1 MSIEKIKSKKHHVS
15 RLLPALLY
23 SWGGLKAA
31 YKHETAFRQEMVLA
45 MFFFPLAVY
54 ISESFIEFAILTS
67 SIVAILVAEL
77 MNSAIE
83 AVVDRVGLD
92 RHELSGRAKDLG
104 SAAVLLAIF
113 YFVLIWTYKFYSLF

>member
-1 MSIEKIKSKKHHVS
+1 MALEDKKYYIS
-15 RLLPALLY
+15 RLLPAFLY

-31 YKHETAFRQEMVLA
+31 YKHEAAFRQEMVVA
-45 MFFFPLAVY
+45 MFFFPLAIF
-54 ISESFIEFAILTS
+54 ISDGFIEFAILTS

-113 YFVLIWTYKFYSLF
+113 YFVLIWSYKLSQFIL

>member
-1 MSIEKIKSKKHHVS
+1 MSLKSKKHYIS
-15 RLLPALLY
+15 RLLPALMY

-31 YKHETAFRQEMVLA
+31 YKHEAAFRQEMVLA
-45 MFFFPLAVY
+45 MFFFPLAIY
-54 ISESFIEFAILTS
+54 ISESFVEFAILTS

-83 AVVDRVGLD
+83 AVVDRVSTD

-113 YFVLIWTYKFYSLF
+113 YFALIWSYKLYTLI